1 VEDEMKIGI
10 LGTGEVGQ
18 RLGSGFAALGH
29 DVRMGTRDPRGEKVK
44 AWVAK
49 NGPRASAG
57 TFQETASFAELAVLA
72 TLWSG
77 TENAVRLAGPRN
89 LTGKIVMDTTNP
101 LIFYPDAPPALAL
114 GGTDSAGEQVQR
126 WLPESR
132 VVKAFNMIGNA
143 HMVRPQFPGG
153 PPDLFICGNDQP
165 AKAKVAEICSA
176 FGWPTIDI
184 GGIEGA
190 RLLEPLGLL
199 WILYGIRSGTWNHA
213 FKLLRK

>member
-1 VEDEMKIGI
+1 MKIGI
-10 LGTGEVGQ
+10 LGTGDVGQ

-29 DVRMGTRDPRGEKVK
+29 DVRMGTRDPRSEKVK

-49 NGPRASAG
+49 NGPGASAG

-89 LTGKIVMDTTNP
+89 LAGKIVIDTTNP

-126 WLPESR
+126 WLPEAH
-132 VVKAFNMIGNA
+132 VVKAFNVIGNA
-143 HMVRPQFPGG
+143 HMVHPQFPGG
-153 PPDLFICGNDQP
+153 PPDMFICGNDGA

-176 FGWPTIDI
+176 FGWPTIDM
-184 GGIEGA
+184 GRIEGA
-190 RLLEPLGLL
+190 RLLEPLAML
-199 WILYGIRSGTWNHA
+199 WILYGVYSGTWNHA